1 MYSCLAAAAGHV
13 YRSTLTLHTPDTH
26 THTHTDT
33 CVRAPL
39 YHHCPTVATTAQRK
53 WRSVSHGRSRCPMTF
68 EIQSAAPSSDGNH
81 KPSVAISFPPLHTT
95 PPPSPYNV
103 CAHSCMY
110 PAAELASLQCPLGWT
125 WGEKERQKREREWER
140 EREGEIHITHTCS
153 VEKAGQIGGWQRKEE
168 ATPKEA
174 QRIAQNNQ

>member
-26 THTHTDT
+26 THTDT
-33 CVRAPL
+33 CVRVPL
-39 YHHCPTVATTAQRK
+39 YPHCPTVATTAQRK
-53 WRSVSHGRSRCPMTF
+53 CRSVSHGRSRCPMTF

-95 PPPSPYNV
+95 PPPPPYNV

-125 WGEKERQKREREWER
+125 RGEKERQKKRERVR
-140 EREGEIHITHTCS
+140 KREGRGDSYYTHLHSREGGT
-153 VEKAGQIGGWQRKEE
+153 VWGVAEKGRSNAKGSAARC
-168 ATPKEA
+168 PK
-174 QRIAQNNQ
+174 